1 MRNRT
6 SPPELPPTLATR
18 AKGIVCLVGAGP
30 GDPELLTMKA
40 VKLLRS
46 ADVVLHD
53 ALISPEVLAIVSSAA
68 RVINVGKRCGSKR
81 ISQQEINA
89 LLVRF
94 AAEGNLVVRLKSGDP
109 LIFGRGGEELH
120 ALRQAGIATEIVPGI
135 TAAVAAAASAQI
147 SLTDR
152 RYAEQVLLV
161 SAHQAPDK
169 PGPDWR
175 ALISARTTIVV
186 YMPGHPREVAEG
198 LIQAGLNR
206 QTPCTVISKISLPEE
221 QAYRTTLGTLCASV
235 RLPAPCLLIIGETAA
250 NSALPDSEPAISQYP
265 AAAVETLAECCLEN
279 PDVVSTST
287 IGNHR

>member
-1 MRNRT
+1 MQNRT
-6 SPPELPPTLATR
+6 STPDVPPAPAAR
-18 AKGIVCLVGAGP
+18 AKGRVCLVGAGP

-53 ALISPEVLAIVSSAA
+53 ALISPEVLAIISSTA
-68 RVINVGKRCGSKR
+68 RIINVGKRCGSKK

-120 ALRQAGIATEIVPGI
+120 ALRQAGIETEIVPGI

-161 SAHQAPDK
+161 SAHHAPGK

-175 ALISARTTIVV
+175 ALVSARTTIVV
-186 YMPGHPREVAEG
+186 YMPGNPRVVAEA
-198 LIQAGLNR
+198 LIQAGLSR
-206 QTPCTVISKISLPEE
+206 RTPCTVISKVSLPEE
-221 QAYRTTLGTLCASV
+221 QAYGATLGTLCCSV
-235 RLPAPCLLIIGETAA
+235 QPPAPCLLIIGETAA
-250 NSALPDSEPAISQYP
+250 KSALPDSEPATSQDP
-265 AAAVETLAECCLEN
+265 AAAVETVAECCLEN
-279 PDVVSTST
+279 SGVASSSV
-287 IGNHR
+287 GHHL